1 MAYLGIRMIQM
12 WALAWIGLAAASGDV
27 QESYRRGEQALAK
40 GDLTEAAASF
50 QQVLALQANDPGAH
64 ANLGVIYMRRKQ
76 WKSALVE
83 LRMAER
89 LAPTVAGV
97 RLNIGLVYY
106 RQSEFAAAT
115 PLFESVVRD
124 MPGSTQASY
133 LLGLCYL
140 FQERHADAVRVLEP
154 LWDQEAGKFP
164 YLYVLAVA
172 AGNAGQADLEER
184 ALKRMLEIGN
194 DSTEYHMVIGKACL
208 QRADNDRAILELER
222 AGAMDGKRPLV
233 HYFLGVAYRRHH
245 DLERAKQE
253 FQKDVAL
260 EPQVAFNYD
269 QLGAVSWELGQYDEA
284 YRYYREALRLDSH
297 LASSAFGLARFYR
310 QREKYPQALAALDT
324 AGTLD
329 PTSASVHYMRG
340 QILVRVGRKEEG
352 RKELAIAAR
361 MLRAAT
367 DRLEREVSGASFL
380 DPQLAMEP
388 N

>member
-1 MAYLGIRMIQM
+1 MRYAFSNPCGTKKQGNFHTYTCSRLQP
-12 WALAWIGLAAASGDV
+12 AT
-27 QESYRRGEQALAK
+27 RGK
-40 GDLTEAAASF
+40 
-50 QQVLALQANDPGAH
+50 
-64 ANLGVIYMRRKQ
+64 R
-76 WKSALVE
+76 
-83 LRMAER
+83 
-89 LAPTVAGV
+89 
-97 RLNIGLVYY
+97 
-106 RQSEFAAAT
+106 
-115 PLFESVVRD
+115 
-124 MPGSTQASY
+124 
-133 LLGLCYL
+133 
-140 FQERHADAVRVLEP
+140 
-154 LWDQEAGKFP
+154 
-164 YLYVLAVA
+164 
-172 AGNAGQADLEER
+172 DLEER
-184 ALKRMLEIGN
+184 ALKHMLEIGN

-222 AGAMDGKRPLV
+222 AAAMDGKRPLV

-329 PTSASVHYMRG
+329 PTSASVHYMKG

-361 MLRAAT
+361 MLQKST
-367 DRLEREVSGASFL
+367 DRLEREVSGTSFL
-380 DPQLAMEP
+380 DPQLTTEP
-388 N
+388 K

>member
-1 MAYLGIRMIQM
+1 MRMRPLL
-12 WALAWIGLAAASGDV
+12 ALFCITFAARSGNI

-40 GDLTEAAASF
+40 GDLAEAEASF
-50 QQVLALQANDPGAH
+50 QQVLALRANDPGAH
-64 ANLGVIYMRRKQ
+64 ANLGVVYMRRKQ
-76 WKSALVE
+76 WRSALVE
-83 LRMAER
+83 LRAAEK

-124 MPGSTQASY
+124 MPGSTQANY

-140 FQERHADAVRVLEP
+140 FQDRHSDAVRVLEP

-184 ALKRMLEIGN
+184 TLKRMLEVGD
-194 DSTEYHMVIGKACL
+194 DSVEYHMVIGKACL
-208 QRADNDRAILELER
+208 QRADNDQAILELER
-222 AGAMDGKRPLV
+222 AAAMDEKRPLV

-245 DLERAKQE
+245 DLERARQE
-253 FQKDVAL
+253 FHKDVAL
-260 EPQVAFNYD
+260 EPGVAFNYD
-269 QLGAVSWELGQYDEA
+269 QLGAVSWELGDYDDA
-284 YRYYREALRLDSH
+284 YRYYGEALRLDSH

-310 QREKYPQALAALDT
+310 QREKFPQALAALDT

-352 RKELAIAAR
+352 RKELDTAAR
-361 MLRAAT
+361 MLRDAT
-367 DRLEREVSGASFL
+367 DRIEREVSGASFL
-380 DPQLAMEP
+380 DPQLATEP

>member
-1 MAYLGIRMIQM
+1 MCRLL
-12 WALAWIGLAAASGDV
+12 ALTWIALAAASGDV
-27 QESYRRGEQALAK
+27 SESYRQGEQALAK
-40 GDLTEAAASF
+40 GDLAEAEASF

-83 LRMAER
+83 LRAAEK
-89 LAPTVAGV
+89 LAPAVAGV

-106 RQSEFAAAT
+106 RQREFAAAT

-124 MPGSTQASY
+124 MPGSAQASY

-140 FQERHADAVRVLEP
+140 FRERHADAVRALEP

-172 AGNAGQADLEER
+172 AGNAGRSDLEER
-184 ALKRMLEIGN
+184 ALARMLEIGN
-194 DSTEYHMVIGKACL
+194 DSTEYHVAIGKACL
-208 QRADNDRAILELER
+208 QRADNDRAISELER
-222 AGAMDGKRPLV
+222 AIELDGKRPLV

-245 DLERAKQE
+245 DLARARQE
-253 FQKDVAL
+253 FQRDAAL

-284 YRYYREALRLDSH
+284 YRYYSEALRLDSH

-310 QREKYPQALAALDT
+310 QREKFPQALAALET
-324 AGTLD
+324 AGKLD

-340 QILVRVGRKEEG
+340 QILVRQGRKEEG

-361 MLRAAT
+361 MLQAST

-380 DPQLAMEP
+380 DPQLTTEP

>member
-1 MAYLGIRMIQM
+1 MNQAL
-12 WALAWIGLAAASGDV
+12 ALAWIGLAVASGDV
-27 QESYRRGEQALAK
+27 QDSYRHGEEALAK
-40 GDLTEAAASF
+40 GDLTGAEASF
-50 QQVLALQANDPGAH
+50 QQVLASQANDPGAH

-76 WKSALVE
+76 WKSALAE

-106 RQSEFAAAT
+106 RQNEFGSAI

-140 FQERHADAVRVLEP
+140 FQDRYADAVRVLQP

-172 AGNAGQADLEER
+172 AGNAGQSDLEER
-184 ALKRMLEIGN
+184 ALQHMLEIGN

-222 AGAMDGKRPLV
+222 AAAMDGKRPLV

-245 DLERAKQE
+245 DLERARQE
-253 FQKDVAL
+253 FQQDMAL

-269 QLGAVSWELGQYDEA
+269 QLGAVTWELGRYDEA

-329 PTSASVHYMRG
+329 PTSASVHYMKG

-352 RKELAIAAR
+352 RKELAIASR
-361 MLRAAT
+361 MLQKST
-367 DRLEREVSGASFL
+367 DRLEREVSGTSFL
-380 DPQLAMEP
+380 DPQLATEP
-388 N
+388 K

>member
-1 MAYLGIRMIQM
+1 MCLLL
-12 WALAWIGLAAASGDV
+12 LAWIGLAVGSGDV
-27 QESYRRGEQALAK
+27 QESYRRGEQALAN
-40 GDLTEAAASF
+40 GDLVDAEASF
-50 QQVLALQANDPGAH
+50 RHVLALQPNDPGAH

-83 LRMAER
+83 LRTAER
-89 LAPTVAGV
+89 LAPKVAGV
-97 RLNIGLVYY
+97 RLNIGLVFY
-106 RQSEFAAAT
+106 RQNEFGSAI

-140 FQERHADAVRVLEP
+140 FQERHAEAVHVLEP

-172 AGNAGQADLEER
+172 AGNAGKADLENR

-194 DSTEYHMVIGKACL
+194 DSAEYHMVIGKACL
-208 QRADNDRAILELER
+208 QRADTDRAILELER
-222 AGAMDGKRPLV
+222 AAALDRKRPLV

-260 EPQVAFNYD
+260 EPGVAFNYD
-269 QLGAVSWELGQYDEA
+269 QLGSVSWELGQYDEA
-284 YRYYREALRLDSH
+284 YHYYLEALHLDGH

-310 QREKYPQALAALDT
+310 QQEKYPQALAALDT

-340 QILVRVGRKEEG
+340 QILVRLGRKEEG
-352 RKELAIAAR
+352 RQELAIAAR
-361 MLRAAT
+361 MLQAST
-367 DRLEREVSGASFL
+367 DRLEREVSGVSFL
-380 DPQLAMEP
+380 DPQLTTEP

>member
-1 MAYLGIRMIQM
+1 MSRM
-12 WALAWIGLAAASGDV
+12 LAMVWMGLAAAGDV

-40 GDLTEAAASF
+40 GDLTAAEASF
-50 QQVLALQANDPGAH
+50 RQVLAFEANDPGAH

-76 WKSALVE
+76 WKNALVE
-83 LRMAER
+83 LRSAER
-89 LAPTVAGV
+89 LAPTVVGL

-106 RQSEFAAAT
+106 RQSEFASAT

-140 FQERHADAVRVLEP
+140 FQERFADAVRVLEP

-164 YLYVLAVA
+164 FLYVLAVA
-172 AGNAGQADLEER
+172 AGNAGQAELEER

-194 DSTEYHMVIGKACL
+194 DSIEYHMVIGKACL
-208 QRADNDRAILELER
+208 QRADNDRAISELER
-222 AGAMDGKRPLV
+222 AAAMDGKRPLV

-245 DLERAKQE
+245 DLERARQE

-269 QLGAVSWELGQYDEA
+269 QLGAVSWERGQYDEA

-310 QREKYPQALAALDT
+310 QQQKYPQALAALDT
-324 AGTLD
+324 AGRLD

-340 QILVRVGRKEEG
+340 QILVHIGRKEEG
-352 RKELAIAAR
+352 RKELAAAAR
-361 MLRAAT
+361 MLQAST
-367 DRLEREVSGASFL
+367 DRLEREVSGTSFL
-380 DPQLAMEP
+380 DPQLATEP

>member
-1 MAYLGIRMIQM
+1 MSRM
-12 WALAWIGLAAASGDV
+12 LAMVWMGLAAAGDV
-27 QESYRRGEQALAK
+27 QESYRRGEEALAK
-40 GDLTEAAASF
+40 GDLTAAEASF
-50 QQVLALQANDPGAH
+50 RQVLAFEANDPGAH

-76 WKSALVE
+76 WKNALVE
-83 LRMAER
+83 LRSAER
-89 LAPTVAGV
+89 LAPTVVGL

-106 RQSEFAAAT
+106 RQSEFASAT

-140 FQERHADAVRVLEP
+140 FQERFADAVRVLEP

-164 YLYVLAVA
+164 FLYVLAVA
-172 AGNAGQADLEER
+172 AGNAGQAELEER

-194 DSTEYHMVIGKACL
+194 DSIEYHMVIGKACL
-208 QRADNDRAILELER
+208 QRADNDRAISELER
-222 AGAMDGKRPLV
+222 AAAMDGKRPLV

-245 DLERAKQE
+245 DLERAKRE

-269 QLGAVSWELGQYDEA
+269 QLGAVSWERGQYDES

-310 QREKYPQALAALDT
+310 QQQKYPQALAALDT
-324 AGTLD
+324 AGRLD

-340 QILVRVGRKEEG
+340 QILVHIGRKEEG
-352 RKELAIAAR
+352 RKELAAAAR
-361 MLRAAT
+361 MLQAST
-367 DRLEREVSGASFL
+367 DRLEREVSGTSFL
-380 DPQLAMEP
+380 DPQLATEP